1 MRFILTKIKN
11 KYRLYIAL
19 MVGVISMIAVFGVIL
34 MLRKGSLDRVIQSEF
49 ISANEESGEY
59 PARITKA
66 GTYVADATEPAA
78 EGVAEKMS
86 GYEET
91 WDRYL
96 DIPVLSSQQIAWI
109 KGRRAEFSY
118 RGIDGYLDIGFM
130 NGGYDT
136 GHFNLLDGAW
146 TNAAD
151 VRSEIASLGE
161 NHYPCLISR
170 YDMDVDHFV
179 VGETLT
185 MHELGGREKPD
196 IVFHIVGIVEEGGYE
211 DYYWHKGL
219 QQNGLMIYV
228 EPEDFSTI
236 VKTNG
241 VEKVL
246 YETIR
251 FYDYRKLTIENADE
265 AENYLAQFREMDAD
279 LTENLSVSLVQARQ
293 KQTSV
298 KAALYAIS
306 IPLLLLVVLFIGMIS
321 VRIVNSERTEIAML
335 HSRGMKRTRILLL
348 YLVQSLLIAAA
359 AFGPGLLLGYGVGK
373 LTASV
378 TGFLEFSSEPVRGY
392 GLNGGMVLIAGLAA
406 LLAAIIMLLP
416 VIPKSRSTVVE
427 TKRQKVQSGSP
438 LWEKFFVDV
447 VLLGVSIYLL
457 YDYSRQLDSLK
468 MSVLSGEGIDPMIFL
483 DSTLFLISCG
493 LLILRLI
500 SYLVRLIFRIGRKV
514 FRPATYASLIQIIRT
529 RRGADVISVF
539 LVLTVA
545 MSIFNANMARTVSA
559 NQEARIRY
567 NTGSDMVVTENWQ
580 IRVLSQ
586 DTPQKWRYKEPDYA
600 AFQSLV
606 DEGLAESVTRVVRD
620 DHVQISVGRSGQE
633 FGTMMAVN
641 TKEFGETARLQDG
654 LTEEHWF
661 NYLNELSQTTNGIL
675 ISGNLAKKYELKVGD
690 TITYSRYSPLDSTYI
705 YASSAG
711 KIVGIVDAF
720 PGYRTVTYGYNEQG
734 ELTEKD
740 NYLIVANYAS
750 EVAVFEKTPY
760 SVWLRT
766 THSSDEIR
774 QSLEAKLAD
783 GGRTLKGIVS
793 TEDLIHE
800 MEASSMIKITN
811 GLFTLDFLV
820 ALLLCVIGYLIHWIT
835 SIRDRG
841 LLFGIYRA
849 MGISM
854 REVNRMLTLEQIFLS
869 LGPVLAGIGAGSV
882 ATTLF
887 SKLFA
892 VVYLPEKHAVSLATY
907 ISGADFLRLGVIIGA
922 SIIVCFI
929 IIRQII
935 RRLKITEALKLGE
948 D

>member
-11 KYRLYIAL
+11 KYRLYLAL

-49 ISANEESGEY
+49 ISAAEESGEY
-59 PARITKA
+59 PARISKT
-66 GTYVADATEPAA
+66 GTWLPDGSLPAA
-78 EGVAEKMS
+78 EGVTQTMD
-86 GYEET
+86 GYEST

-96 DIPVLSSQQIAWI
+96 DIPVLSSQQVAWI

-118 RGIDGYLDIGFM
+118 RGIDGYMDVGFM

-136 GHFNLLDGAW
+136 GHFKLLDGAW
-146 TNAAD
+146 PNAAE
-151 VRSEIASLGE
+151 VRGELEGLGE
-161 NHYPCLISR
+161 NHYPCLVSR
-170 YDMDVDHFV
+170 YDMDVDHLV

-185 MHELGGREKPD
+185 MHELGGKDMPD

-211 DYYWHKGL
+211 DYYWHRSL
-219 QQNGLMIYV
+219 QQNGLMLYV
-228 EPEDFSTI
+228 EPEDFSRI
-236 VKTNG
+236 VEKNG

-251 FYDYRKLTIENADE
+251 FYDYRKLTIENADT
-265 AENYLAQFREMDAD
+265 AENYLAQFREMDEE
-279 LTENLSVSLVQARQ
+279 LTENLSVSLIQARQ

-321 VRIVNSERTEIAML
+321 VRIVSSERTEIAML
-335 HSRGMKRTRILLL
+335 HSRGMKRTRILFL
-348 YLVQSLLIAAA
+348 YMIQSLLIAAV
-359 AFGPGLLLGYGVGK
+359 AFGPGLLLGYGVGR

-392 GLNGGMVLIAGLAA
+392 GMNADMVLISGLAA
-406 LLAAIIMLLP
+406 LLAALIMLLP
-416 VIPKSRSTVVE
+416 VIPQSKSTVVE

-438 LWEKFFVDV
+438 FWEKFFVDI
-447 VLLGVSIYLL
+447 VLLGISIYLL
-457 YDYSRQLDSLK
+457 YDYSKQLDSLK
-468 MSVLSGEGIDPMIFL
+468 LSVLSGEGIDPMIFL

-500 SYLVRLIFRIGRKV
+500 SYLVRLIFRIGQKH
-514 FRPATYASLIQIIRT
+514 FRPATYASLLQIIRT
-529 RRGADVISVF
+529 RRGAGVISVF
-539 LVLTVA
+539 LVLTIA

-567 NTGSDMVVTENWQ
+567 NTGADMVVTENWQ

-586 DTPQKWRYKEPDYA
+586 ETPQKWRYKEPDYT

-606 DEGLAESVTRVVRD
+606 EEGLAESVTRVVKD

-661 NYLNELSQTTNGIL
+661 TYLNELSQTTNGIL
-675 ISGNLAKKYELKVGD
+675 ISENLAKKYELKEGD
-690 TITYSRYSPLDSTYI
+690 TITYSRFSPLDSTYI
-705 YASSAG
+705 YAASAA

-720 PGYRTVTYGYNEQG
+720 PGYQTVTYGYNEQG
-734 ELTEKD
+734 ELAEKE
-740 NYLIVANYAS
+740 NFLIVANYAS
-750 EVAVFEKTPY
+750 EVATFEKTPY

-766 THSSDEIR
+766 DHSEAEIR
-774 QSLEAKLAD
+774 ASLEAKMTE
-783 GGRTLKGIVS
+783 GGRTLKGITS
-793 TEDLIHE
+793 AEELIRE
-800 MEASSMIKITN
+800 MQASSMIKITN

-869 LGPVLAGIGAGSV
+869 LGPVLAGVGAGSV
-882 ATTLF
+882 ATKLF

-892 VVYLPEKHAVSLATY
+892 VVYLPEKHAVSLETF
-907 ISGADFLRLGVIIGA
+907 ISGEDFLRLGVIIGA

-935 RRLKITEALKLGE
+935 RRMKITEALKLGE